1 MKSYPPGHE
10 ILFYAPATNLVGS
23 QINHVCEFL
32 WKFDDGEFKEGAVV
46 SKIWNTLGIHK
57 ATCIVKNKES
67 GLESSADISV
77 FIDTPFDFELYWS
90 AEYVQKPEACNVGIE
105 SMPGSLGLVLAVE
118 MVWNG

>member
-1 MKSYPPGHE
+1 MKSYSPGHE
-10 ILFYAPATNLVGS
+10 ILFYAPAMNLVGS

-67 GLESSADISV
+67 GL
-77 FIDTPFDFELYWS
+77 S
-90 AEYVQKPEACNVGIE
+90 AEKDIMIYIGAPP
-105 SMPGSLGLVLAVE
+105 SS
-118 MVWNG
+118 